1 MTSTKQFS
9 EFTRLIPKLDVN
21 QFTGLC
27 AVLCVKQ
34 DLDGKAREFPDVLS
48 DVLDNFEKLPR
59 ASRKDLLRVL
69 KLAIK

>member
-9 EFTRLIPKLDVN
+9 EFTHLIPKLDVN

-34 DLDGKAREFPDVLS
+34 DIDGKSREFTDVLS
-48 DVLDNFEKLPR
+48 DVFDNFEKLPR

>member
-1 MTSTKQFS
+1 MTSTKQFA
-9 EFTRLIPKLDVN
+9 EFTHLIPKLDIT

-34 DLDGKAREFPDVLS
+34 DIDGKSREFTDVLS
-48 DVLDNFEKLPR
+48 DVFDNFEKLPR